1 MRNFKIT
8 VDGRQYDVT
17 VEEIAAVPEKPAI
30 VPLAKQEEIKSASV
44 KAAAS
49 APVKTAAAPV
59 KAASTA
65 AAGTKI
71 NSPMPGMVLNLKVAE
86 GSRVTKGQV
95 VLILEAMKME
105 NDISAP
111 ADGIISFTVSKGA
124 TVETGTCLA
133 VIS

>member
-8 VDGRQYDVT
+8 VDGHQYDVT
-17 VEEIAAVPEKPAI
+17 VEEIAGVPEKPAI
-30 VPLAKQEEIKSASV
+30 VPLTKQEEIKSAPV
-44 KAAAS
+44 KAAAP
-49 APVKTAAAPV
+49 APLKTAAPV
-59 KAASTA
+59 KAAA
-65 AAGTKI
+65 GGTKI
-71 NSPMPGMVLNLKVAE
+71 NSPMPGMVLNMKVAE
-86 GSRVTKGQV
+86 GAHVTKGQV

-111 ADGIISFTVSKGA
+111 ADGVISFTVSKGA